1 MALYSTASDSG
12 CVCPIS
18 PKAHLRS
25 IANQTRIGLMTAQSL
40 FDGTFENRMRL
51 EPQRLPNKRR
61 LTSQSGCTHFLAK
74 CDFNN
79 DG

>member
-1 MALYSTASDSG
+1 
-12 CVCPIS
+12 
-18 PKAHLRS
+18 
-25 IANQTRIGLMTAQSL
+25 MTAESL

-51 EPQRLPNKRR
+51 ELPGLPNNRR
-61 LTSQSGCTHFLAK
+61 LTSQSGRSHFLAE